1 MLATNNI
8 NDIKDFDN
16 ICDKVIQDC
25 EPIIITRSND
35 ENVVIISQS
44 EYSNLLEN
52 IYVRKNKNNYE
63 RLLESIEQ
71 AKQGKLVTPNL
82 DDYKG

>member
-16 ICDKVIQDC
+16 ICDRVVQNC

-35 ENVVIISQS
+35 ENVVIISQA

-52 IYVRKNKNNYE
+52 IYVRKNKHNYE

-71 AKQGKLVTPNL
+71 AKQGKLVTPSL
-82 DDYKG
+82 EDYND

>member
-8 NDIKDFDN
+8 NSVQDFDS
-16 ICDKVIQDC
+16 ICNKVVQDF

-44 EYSNLLEN
+44 EYNNLLEN
-52 IYVRKNKNNYE
+52 IYIRKSKNNYQ
-63 RLLESIEQ
+63 RLLKSIEQ
-71 AKQGKLVTPNL
+71 AKQGNLVTPNL
-82 DDYKG
+82 EDYDD

>member
-16 ICDKVIQDC
+16 ICDKVVQNC

-82 DDYKG
+82 EDYND

>member
-16 ICDKVIQDC
+16 ICDRVVQNCK
-25 EPIIITRSND
+25 PIIITRSND
-35 ENVVIISQS
+35 ENVVIISQA

-71 AKQGKLVTPNL
+71 AKQGKLVTSNL
-82 DDYKG
+82 EDYND